1 MPPTLQKILP
11 LLFRAT
17 MSGRVVHHR
26 LTQARHPDRDL
37 LGQ

>member
-11 LLFRAT
+11 LLLRAM
-17 MSGRVVHHR
+17 MSGRVVLQC